1 MLVSRRLLLQG
12 AMVAGAA
19 TVLPGKAQA
28 RGKVEPLDEAV
39 GMLYDSTHC
48 VGCRGCVA
56 ACKEANGLPWDEPTD
71 LSNTTKSV
79 VKTRRL
85 ALPLRNGEASAFVK
99 RQCMHCVDPSCVSAC
114 MLGALHKEGQGKRD
128 MGGEREG
135 TGIVLYDEDLCLGC
149 RYCQIACAFA
159 VPRFEWRE
167 AFPRIVKCELCRK
180 RADPTREGA
189 LSVANPACCQV
200 CPAGALVYG
209 RRVDLLAEARRR
221 MAAEPGRYNGRIFG
235 EKDGGGTQ
243 ALYLAAAGVTFKEL
257 GFPDLP
263 DGSFANA
270 SESASHAPY
279 LNGVAPIA
287 LYAVA
292 AYLVRRNK
300 KAQEG
305 AERPEEPRK

>member
-1 MLVSRRLLLQG
+1 MLLSRRLLLQG
-12 AMVAGAA
+12 AAVAGAA
-19 TVLPGKAQA
+19 TVLPGKARA
-28 RGKVEPLDEAV
+28 RERVEPLEDAV

-48 VGCRGCVA
+48 VGCGGCVA
-56 ACKEANGLPWDEPTD
+56 ACKEAGGLPWDEPTD
-71 LSNTTKSV
+71 LSNTTRSV

-85 ALPLRNGEASAFVK
+85 ALPQRNGEASAFVK
-99 RQCMHCVDPSCVSAC
+99 RQCMHCVDPSCVSVC

-128 MGGEREG
+128 MGGERRG

-159 VPRFEWRE
+159 IPRFEWRE
-167 AFPRIVKCELCRK
+167 AFPHIVKCELCRK
-180 RADPTREGA
+180 RADPSREGA
-189 LSVANPACCQV
+189 LGVANPACCQV

-209 RRVDLLAEARRR
+209 RRGDLLSEARRR
-221 MAAEPGRYNGRIFG
+221 MAAEPARYNGRIYG
-235 EKDGGGTQ
+235 ERDGGGTQ

-263 DGSFANA
+263 EGSYANA
-270 SESASHAPY
+270 SETASHAPY

-305 AERPEEPRK
+305 AERPEEPRT

>member
-28 RGKVEPLDEAV
+28 RGKVEPLEEAV

-128 MGGEREG
+128 MGGERKG

-159 VPRFEWRE
+159 IPRFEWRE

-189 LSVANPACCQV
+189 LGVANPACCQV

-221 MAAEPGRYNGRIFG
+221 MAAEPARYNGKIFG

>member
-12 AMVAGAA
+12 ALVAGAA

-28 RGKVEPLDEAV
+28 RGKVEPLEEAV

-56 ACKEANGLPWDEPTD
+56 ACKEANGLPWDEPSD

-85 ALPLRNGEASAFVK
+85 ALPLRNGEPSAFVK

-149 RYCQIACAFA
+149 RY
-159 VPRFEWRE
+159 
-167 AFPRIVKCELCRK
+167 IVKCELCRK

-189 LSVANPACCQV
+189 LGVANPACCQV

-221 MAAEPGRYNGRIFG
+221 MAAEPARYNGKIFG

-263 DGSFANA
+263 DGSYAQA

>member
-1 MLVSRRLLLQG
+1 MLLSRRLLLQG
-12 AMVAGAA
+12 AAVAGAA
-19 TVLPGKAQA
+19 TVLPGKARA
-28 RGKVEPLDEAV
+28 REKVEPLEDAV

-48 VGCRGCVA
+48 VGCGGCVA
-56 ACKEANGLPWDEPTD
+56 ACKEAGGLPWDEPTD
-71 LSNTTKSV
+71 LSNTTRSV

-85 ALPLRNGEASAFVK
+85 ALPQRNGEASAFVK
-99 RQCMHCVDPSCVSAC
+99 RQCMHCVDPSCVSVC

-128 MGGEREG
+128 MGGERRG

-159 VPRFEWRE
+159 IPRFEWRE
-167 AFPRIVKCELCRK
+167 AFPHIVKCELCRK
-180 RADPTREGA
+180 RADPSREGA
-189 LSVANPACCQV
+189 LGVANPACCQV

-209 RRVDLLAEARRR
+209 RRGDLLSEARRR
-221 MAAEPGRYNGRIFG
+221 MAAEPARYNGRIYG
-235 EKDGGGTQ
+235 ERDGGGTQ

-263 DGSFANA
+263 EGSYANA
-270 SESASHAPY
+270 SETASHAPY

-305 AERPEEPRK
+305 AERPEEPRT

>member
-12 AMVAGAA
+12 AAVAGAS

-28 RGKVEPLDEAV
+28 RGKVEPLEEAV

-48 VGCRGCVA
+48 VGCGGCVA

-71 LSNTTKSV
+71 LSNTTRSI

-85 ALPLRNGEASAFVK
+85 AVPLRNGEASAFVK
-99 RQCMHCVDPSCVSAC
+99 RQCMHCVDPSCVSVC

-128 MGGEREG
+128 MGGERKG

-159 VPRFEWRE
+159 IPRFEWRE
-167 AFPRIVKCELCRK
+167 AFPHIVKCELCRK

-189 LSVANPACCQV
+189 LGVANPACCQV

-221 MAAEPGRYNGRIFG
+221 MAAEPARYNGKIFG

-263 DGSFANA
+263 DGSYANA

-305 AERPEEPRK
+305 AERPEEPRT